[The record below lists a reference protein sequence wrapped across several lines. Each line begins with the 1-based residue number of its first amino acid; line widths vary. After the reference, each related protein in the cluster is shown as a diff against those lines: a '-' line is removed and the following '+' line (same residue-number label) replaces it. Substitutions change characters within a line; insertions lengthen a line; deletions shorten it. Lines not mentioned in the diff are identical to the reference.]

1 MLKDKRWCFEKAKLH
16 ICPDR
21 TTMGLQPAQIVL
33 LAVSLAF
40 VPCEAPAQTYPVK
53 PIRIIVGAGSGGGVD
68 TISRLVGQKLDET
81 WRQQIVVEDKPGA
94 GGAVASD
101 LVAKSPPDGY
111 TLLTMSI
118 SYAVIPASHKNL
130 SYDPIRDFAP
140 VAVLVNS
147 PNIMVVHPSLPVK
160 SVKELIAFAKAHPGQ
175 LTYASSGNGG
185 AANLVVEAFK
195 LATGTDIVHIPY
207 KGTAPGVIDAIAGRI
222 SMTTCAIV
230 SGLDYARQGKL
241 RALAT
246 VGAKRAGAAP
256 ELPTVAEAGVPGYA
270 VDVWYAM
277 FAPAAAPPAV
287 LAKLNGEIVKILY
300 APEMKAR
307 LANIGLEPM
316 AEPLA
321 ATNAY
326 IKSEL
331 AKWMKVV
338 TAAKITAE

>member
-1 MLKDKRWCFEKAKLH
+1 MPLNV
-16 ICPDR
+16 
-21 TTMGLQPAQIVL
+21 AQTVL
-33 LAVSLAF
+33 LATYLAF
-40 VPCEAPAQTYPVK
+40 VIGEAAAQTYPAK

-68 TISRLVGQKLDET
+68 TISRLVGQQFDQS
-81 WRQQIVVEDKPGA
+81 WRQQVVVENKPGA

-101 LVAKSPPDGY
+101 QVAKSPPDGY

-130 SYDPIRDFAP
+130 GYDPIRDFTP

-147 PNIMVVHPSLPVK
+147 PNILVVHPSLPVK
-160 SVKELIAFAKAHPGQ
+160 SVKDLIALAKAHPGQ

-185 AANLVVEAFK
+185 AANLTLEAFK

-207 KGTAPGVIDAIAGRI
+207 KGTAPGVIDTIAGRI
-222 SMTTCAIV
+222 SLTACAIV

-246 VGAKRAGAAP
+246 VGARRAGAAP

-277 FAPAAAPPAV
+277 FAPAAVPAPV
-287 LAKLNGEIVKILY
+287 LAKLNGEIIKVLY
-300 APEMKAR
+300 TPEMKAR
-307 LANIGLEPM
+307 LAAIGLEPA

-326 IKSEL
+326 IKSEV

>member
-1 MLKDKRWCFEKAKLH
+1 MPLNV
-16 ICPDR
+16 
-21 TTMGLQPAQIVL
+21 AQTVL
-33 LAVSLAF
+33 LATYLAF
-40 VPCEAPAQTYPVK
+40 VIGEAAAQTYPAK

-68 TISRLVGQKLDET
+68 TISRLVGQQFDQS
-81 WRQQIVVEDKPGA
+81 WRQQVVVENKPGA

-101 LVAKSPPDGY
+101 QVAKSPPDGY

-130 SYDPIRDFAP
+130 GYDPIRDFTP

-147 PNIMVVHPSLPVK
+147 PNILVLHPSLPAK
-160 SVKELIAFAKAHPGQ
+160 SVKDLIALAKAHPGQ

-185 AANLVVEAFK
+185 AANLTLEAFK

-207 KGTAPGVIDAIAGRI
+207 KGTAPGVIDTIAGRI
-222 SMTTCAIV
+222 SLTACAIV
-230 SGLDYARQGKL
+230 SGLDYARQSKL

-246 VGAKRAGAAP
+246 VGARRAGAAP

-277 FAPAAAPPAV
+277 FAPAAVPAPV
-287 LAKLNGEIVKILY
+287 LAKLNGEIIKVLHT
-300 APEMKAR
+300 PDMKAR
-307 LANIGLEPM
+307 LAAIGLEPA

-326 IKSEL
+326 IKSEV

>member
-1 MLKDKRWCFEKAKLH
+1 MPLNV
-16 ICPDR
+16 
-21 TTMGLQPAQIVL
+21 AQTVL
-33 LAVSLAF
+33 LAVYLAF
-40 VPCEAPAQTYPVK
+40 VTCEAPAQTYPTK

-68 TISRLVGQKLDET
+68 TISRLVGQQFDQS
-81 WRQQIVVEDKPGA
+81 WRQQVVVENKPGA

-101 LVAKSPPDGY
+101 QVAKSPPDGY

-130 SYDPIRDFAP
+130 GYDPIRDFTP

-147 PNIMVVHPSLPVK
+147 PNILVVHPSLPVK
-160 SVKELIAFAKAHPGQ
+160 SVKDLIALAKAHPGQ

-185 AANLVVEAFK
+185 AANLTLEAFK

-207 KGTAPGVIDAIAGRI
+207 KGTAPGVIDTIAGRI
-222 SMTTCAIV
+222 SLTACAIV

-277 FAPAAAPPAV
+277 FAPAAVPAPV
-287 LAKLNGEIVKILY
+287 LAKLNGEIIKSLY
-300 APEMKAR
+300 TPEMKAR
-307 LANIGLEPM
+307 LAAIGLEPA
-316 AEPLA
+316 AEPLP

-326 IKSEL
+326 IKSEV

>member
-1 MLKDKRWCFEKAKLH
+1 MFFHCHRHFFSCASLA
-16 ICPDR
+16 
-21 TTMGLQPAQIVL
+21 L
-33 LAVSLAF
+33 LACEVS
-40 VPCEAPAQTYPVK
+40 AQTYPAK

-68 TISRLVGQKLDET
+68 TISRIVGQKLDEQ
-81 WRQQIVVEDKPGA
+81 WRQQVVVENRPGA

-101 LVAKSPPDGY
+101 VVAKAQPDGY

-130 SYDPIRDFAP
+130 GYDPIRDFTP

-147 PNIMVVHPSLPVK
+147 PNILVVHPSLPVK
-160 SVKELIAFAKAHPGQ
+160 SVKELIALTKARPGQ

-185 AANLVVEAFK
+185 AANLTLEAFK

-207 KGTAPGVIDAIAGRI
+207 KGTAPGVIDLIAGRI
-222 SMTTCAIV
+222 SLTACAIV
-230 SGLDYARQGKL
+230 SGLEYAKQGKL

-246 VGAKRAGAAP
+246 VGAKRASAAP

-277 FAPAAAPPAV
+277 FAPAAISKPV
-287 LAKLNGEIVKILY
+287 LAQLNGEIIKILH

-307 LANIGLEPM
+307 LATIGLEPM
-316 AEPLA
+316 AEPLDK
-321 ATNAY
+321 TNLY
-326 IKSEL
+326 IKSEI

>member
-1 MLKDKRWCFEKAKLH
+1 MPLNV
-16 ICPDR
+16 
-21 TTMGLQPAQIVL
+21 AQIVL
-33 LAVSLAF
+33 LAVYLAF
-40 VPCEAPAQTYPVK
+40 VVCEAAAQTYPAK

-68 TISRLVGQKLDET
+68 TISRLVGQQFDQS
-81 WRQQIVVEDKPGA
+81 WRQQVVVENKPGA

-101 LVAKSPPDGY
+101 QVAKSPPDGY

-130 SYDPIRDFAP
+130 GYDPIRDFTP

-147 PNIMVVHPSLPVK
+147 PNILVLHPSLPAK
-160 SVKELIAFAKAHPGQ
+160 SVKDLIALAKAHPGQ

-185 AANLVVEAFK
+185 AANLTLEAFK

-207 KGTAPGVIDAIAGRI
+207 KGTAPGVIDTIAGRI
-222 SMTTCAIV
+222 SLTACAIV

-246 VGAKRAGAAP
+246 VGARRAGAAP

-277 FAPAAAPPAV
+277 FAPAAVPAPV
-287 LAKLNGEIVKILY
+287 LAKLNGEIIKVLHT
-300 APEMKAR
+300 PDMKAR
-307 LANIGLEPM
+307 LAAIGLEPA

-326 IKSEL
+326 IKSEV

>member
-1 MLKDKRWCFEKAKLH
+1 MPLNV
-16 ICPDR
+16 
-21 TTMGLQPAQIVL
+21 AQTVL
-33 LAVSLAF
+33 LATYLAF
-40 VPCEAPAQTYPVK
+40 VIGEAAAQTYPAK

-68 TISRLVGQKLDET
+68 TISRLVGQQFDQS
-81 WRQQIVVEDKPGA
+81 WRQQVVVENKPGA

-101 LVAKSPPDGY
+101 QVAKSPPDGY

-130 SYDPIRDFAP
+130 GYDPIRDFTP

-147 PNIMVVHPSLPVK
+147 PNILVVHPSLPVK
-160 SVKELIAFAKAHPGQ
+160 SVKDLIALAKAHPGQ

-185 AANLVVEAFK
+185 AANLTLEAFK

-207 KGTAPGVIDAIAGRI
+207 KGTAPGVIDTIAGRI
-222 SMTTCAIV
+222 SLTACAIV

-246 VGAKRAGAAP
+246 VGARRAGAAP

-277 FAPAAAPPAV
+277 FAPAAVPAPV
-287 LAKLNGEIVKILY
+287 LAKLNGEIIKVLY
-300 APEMKAR
+300 TPDMKAR
-307 LANIGLEPM
+307 VAAIGLEPA

-326 IKSEL
+326 IKSEV

>member
-1 MLKDKRWCFEKAKLH
+1 MPLNV
-16 ICPDR
+16 
-21 TTMGLQPAQIVL
+21 AQTVL
-33 LAVSLAF
+33 LAIYLAF
-40 VPCEAPAQTYPVK
+40 VIGEAAAQTYPAK

-68 TISRLVGQKLDET
+68 TISRLVGQQFDQS
-81 WRQQIVVEDKPGA
+81 WRQQVVVENKPGA

-101 LVAKSPPDGY
+101 QVAKSPPDGY

-130 SYDPIRDFAP
+130 GYDPIRDFTP

-147 PNIMVVHPSLPVK
+147 PNILVVHPSLPVK
-160 SVKELIAFAKAHPGQ
+160 SVKDLIALAKAHPGQ

-185 AANLVVEAFK
+185 AANLTLEAFK

-207 KGTAPGVIDAIAGRI
+207 KGTAPGVIDTIAGRI
-222 SMTTCAIV
+222 SLTACAIV

-246 VGAKRAGAAP
+246 VGARRAGAAP

-277 FAPAAAPPAV
+277 FAPAAVPAPV
-287 LAKLNGEIVKILY
+287 LAKLNGEIIKVLY
-300 APEMKAR
+300 TPEMKAR
-307 LANIGLEPM
+307 LAAIGLEPA
-316 AEPLA
+316 AESLT

-326 IKSEL
+326 IKSEV

>member
-1 MLKDKRWCFEKAKLH
+1 MPLNV
-16 ICPDR
+16 
-21 TTMGLQPAQIVL
+21 AQTVL
-33 LAVSLAF
+33 LAIYLAF
-40 VPCEAPAQTYPVK
+40 VIGEAAAQTYPAK

-68 TISRLVGQKLDET
+68 TISRLVGQQFDQS
-81 WRQQIVVEDKPGA
+81 WRQQVVVENKPGA

-101 LVAKSPPDGY
+101 QVAKSPPDGY

-130 SYDPIRDFAP
+130 GYDPIRDFTP

-147 PNIMVVHPSLPVK
+147 PNILVVHPSLPAK
-160 SVKELIAFAKAHPGQ
+160 SVKDLIVLAKAHPGQ

-185 AANLVVEAFK
+185 AANLTLEAFK

-207 KGTAPGVIDAIAGRI
+207 KGTAPGVIDTIAGRI
-222 SMTTCAIV
+222 SLTACAIV

-246 VGAKRAGAAP
+246 VGARRAGAAP

-277 FAPAAAPPAV
+277 FAPAAVPAPV
-287 LAKLNGEIVKILY
+287 LAKLNGEIIKVLY
-300 APEMKAR
+300 TPDMKAR
-307 LANIGLEPM
+307 LAAIGLEPA

-326 IKSEL
+326 IKSEV

>member
-1 MLKDKRWCFEKAKLH
+1 MPLNV
-16 ICPDR
+16 
-21 TTMGLQPAQIVL
+21 AQTVL
-33 LAVSLAF
+33 LATYLAF
-40 VPCEAPAQTYPVK
+40 VIGEAAAQTYPAK

-68 TISRLVGQKLDET
+68 TISRLVGQQFDQS
-81 WRQQIVVEDKPGA
+81 WRQQVVVENKPGA

-101 LVAKSPPDGY
+101 QVAKSPPDGY

-130 SYDPIRDFAP
+130 GYDPIRDFTP

-147 PNIMVVHPSLPVK
+147 PNILVVHPSLPVK
-160 SVKELIAFAKAHPGQ
+160 SVKDLIALAKAHPGQ

-185 AANLVVEAFK
+185 AANLTLEAFK

-207 KGTAPGVIDAIAGRI
+207 KGTAPGVIDTIAGRI
-222 SMTTCAIV
+222 SLTACAIV

-246 VGAKRAGAAP
+246 VGARRAGAAP

-277 FAPAAAPPAV
+277 FAPAAVPAPV
-287 LAKLNGEIVKILY
+287 LAKLNGEIIKVLY
-300 APEMKAR
+300 TPEMKAR
-307 LANIGLEPM
+307 LAAIGLEPA
-316 AEPLA
+316 AESLT

-326 IKSEL
+326 IKSEV

>member
-1 MLKDKRWCFEKAKLH
+1 MIRF
-16 ICPDR
+16 
-21 TTMGLQPAQIVL
+21 VSL
-33 LAVSLAF
+33 LAIFACNAS
-40 VPCEAPAQTYPVK
+40 AQTYPAK

-68 TISRLVGQKLDET
+68 TISRLVGQKLDEV
-81 WRQQIVVEDKPGA
+81 WRQQVVVENKPGA
-94 GGAVASD
+94 GGAVASE
-101 LVAKSPPDGY
+101 LVAKAPPDGH

-130 SYDPIRDFAP
+130 PYDPIRDFTP

-160 SVKELIAFAKAHPGQ
+160 SVKDLVAIAKAHPGQ

-185 AANLVVEAFK
+185 AANLAIEAFK

-207 KGTAPGVIDAIAGRI
+207 KGTAPGVIDLIAGRI
-222 SMTTCAIV
+222 SLTACAIV

-246 VGAKRAGAAP
+246 VGAKRASAAP
-256 ELPTVAEAGVPGYA
+256 ELPTVAESGVPGYA

-277 FAPAAAPPAV
+277 FAPAAVPKPV
-287 LAKLNGEIVKILY
+287 LAQLNGEIIKILY
-300 APEMKAR
+300 TPEMKAR
-307 LANIGLEPM
+307 LAAIGLEPA
-316 AEPLA
+316 AEPLDK
-321 ATNAY
+321 TNTY
-326 IKSEL
+326 VKSEV

>member
-1 MLKDKRWCFEKAKLH
+1 MPLNV
-16 ICPDR
+16 
-21 TTMGLQPAQIVL
+21 AQTVL
-33 LAVSLAF
+33 LAIYLAF
-40 VPCEAPAQTYPVK
+40 VIGEAAAQTYPAK

-68 TISRLVGQKLDET
+68 TISRLVGQQFDQS
-81 WRQQIVVEDKPGA
+81 WRQQVVVENKPGA

-101 LVAKSPPDGY
+101 QVAKSPPDGY

-130 SYDPIRDFAP
+130 GYDPIRDFTP

-147 PNIMVVHPSLPVK
+147 PNILVVHPSLPVK
-160 SVKELIAFAKAHPGQ
+160 SVKDLIALAKAHPGQ

-185 AANLVVEAFK
+185 AANLTLEAFK

-207 KGTAPGVIDAIAGRI
+207 KGTAPGVIDTIAGRI
-222 SMTTCAIV
+222 SLTACAIV

-246 VGAKRAGAAP
+246 VGARRAGAAP

-277 FAPAAAPPAV
+277 FAPAAVPAPV
-287 LAKLNGEIVKILY
+287 LAKLNGEIIKVLHT
-300 APEMKAR
+300 PDMKAR
-307 LANIGLEPM
+307 LAAIGLEPA

-326 IKSEL
+326 IKSEV
-331 AKWMKVV
+331 AKWTKVV

>member
-1 MLKDKRWCFEKAKLH
+1 MPLNV
-16 ICPDR
+16 
-21 TTMGLQPAQIVL
+21 AQTVL
-33 LAVSLAF
+33 LAIYLAF
-40 VPCEAPAQTYPVK
+40 VIGEAAAQTYPAK

-68 TISRLVGQKLDET
+68 TISRLVGQQFDQS
-81 WRQQIVVEDKPGA
+81 WRQQVVVENKPGA

-101 LVAKSPPDGY
+101 QVAKSPPDGY

-130 SYDPIRDFAP
+130 GYDPIRDFTP

-147 PNIMVVHPSLPVK
+147 PNILVLHPSLPAK
-160 SVKELIAFAKAHPGQ
+160 SVKDLIALAKAHPGQ

-185 AANLVVEAFK
+185 AANLTLEAFK

-207 KGTAPGVIDAIAGRI
+207 KGTAPGVIDTIAGRI
-222 SMTTCAIV
+222 SLTACAIV

-246 VGAKRAGAAP
+246 VGARRAGAAP

-277 FAPAAAPPAV
+277 FAPAAVPAPV
-287 LAKLNGEIVKILY
+287 LAKLNGEIIKVLY
-300 APEMKAR
+300 TPDMKAR
-307 LANIGLEPM
+307 LAAIGLEPA

-326 IKSEL
+326 IKSEV

>member
-1 MLKDKRWCFEKAKLH
+1 MPLRLA
-16 ICPDR
+16 R
-21 TTMGLQPAQIVL
+21 ASVSIVFLAL
-33 LAVSLAF
+33 LGSYAS
-40 VPCEAPAQTYPVK
+40 AQTYPAK

-68 TISRLVGQKLDET
+68 TISRLVGQKLDEV
-81 WRQQIVVEDKPGA
+81 WRQQVVVEDRPGA
-94 GGAVASD
+94 GGAVGSD

-130 SYDPIRDFAP
+130 SYDPIRDFIP

-147 PNIMVVHPSLPVK
+147 PNILVVHPSLPAK
-160 SVKELIAFAKAHPGQ
+160 SVKELIALAKAHPGE

-185 AANLVVEAFK
+185 AANLVLEAFK

-222 SMTTCAIV
+222 SLTACAIV
-230 SGLDYARQGKL
+230 SGLDYAKQGKL

-246 VGAKRAGAAP
+246 VGAKRASAAP
-256 ELPTVAEAGVPGYA
+256 DLPTVAEAGVPGYA

-277 FAPAAAPPAV
+277 FAPAAVPGPV
-287 LAKLNGEIVKILY
+287 LAKLNGEITKILY
-300 APEMKAR
+300 TPEMKAR
-307 LANIGLEPM
+307 LAVIGLEPA
-316 AEPLA
+316 AEPLDK
-321 ATNAY
+321 TNAY
-326 IKSEL
+326 IKAEV

>member
-1 MLKDKRWCFEKAKLH
+1 MPLNV
-16 ICPDR
+16 
-21 TTMGLQPAQIVL
+21 AQTVL
-33 LAVSLAF
+33 LAIYLAF
-40 VPCEAPAQTYPVK
+40 VIGEAAAQTYPAK

-68 TISRLVGQKLDET
+68 TISRLVGQQFDQS
-81 WRQQIVVEDKPGA
+81 WRQQVVVENKPGA

-101 LVAKSPPDGY
+101 QVAKSLPDGY

-130 SYDPIRDFAP
+130 GYDPIRDFTP

-147 PNIMVVHPSLPVK
+147 PNILVVHPSLPVK
-160 SVKELIAFAKAHPGQ
+160 SVKDLIALAKAHPGQ

-185 AANLVVEAFK
+185 AANLTLEAFK

-207 KGTAPGVIDAIAGRI
+207 KGTAPGVIDTIAGRI
-222 SMTTCAIV
+222 SLTACAIV

-246 VGAKRAGAAP
+246 VGARRAGAAP

-277 FAPAAAPPAV
+277 FAPAAVPAPV
-287 LAKLNGEIVKILY
+287 LAKLNGEIIKVLHT
-300 APEMKAR
+300 PDMKAR
-307 LANIGLEPM
+307 LAAIGLEPA

-326 IKSEL
+326 IKAEV
-331 AKWMKVV
+331 AKWTKVV

>member
-1 MLKDKRWCFEKAKLH
+1 MPLNV
-16 ICPDR
+16 
-21 TTMGLQPAQIVL
+21 AQTVL
-33 LAVSLAF
+33 LAVYLAF
-40 VPCEAPAQTYPVK
+40 VACEAPAQTYPAK

-68 TISRLVGQKLDET
+68 TISRLVGQQFDQS
-81 WRQQIVVEDKPGA
+81 WRQQVVVENKPGA

-101 LVAKSPPDGY
+101 QVAKSSPDGY

-130 SYDPIRDFAP
+130 GYDPIRDFTP

-147 PNIMVVHPSLPVK
+147 PNILVVHPSLPAK
-160 SVKELIAFAKAHPGQ
+160 SVKDLIALAKAHPGQ

-185 AANLVVEAFK
+185 AANLTLEAFK

-207 KGTAPGVIDAIAGRI
+207 KGTAPGVIDTIAGRI
-222 SMTTCAIV
+222 SLTACAIV

-246 VGAKRAGAAP
+246 VGARRAGAAP

-277 FAPAAAPPAV
+277 FAPAAVPAPV
-287 LAKLNGEIVKILY
+287 LAKLNGEIIKVLHT
-300 APEMKAR
+300 PDMKAR
-307 LANIGLEPM
+307 LAAIGLEPA

-326 IKSEL
+326 IKSEV

>member
-1 MLKDKRWCFEKAKLH
+1 MPLNV
-16 ICPDR
+16 
-21 TTMGLQPAQIVL
+21 AQTVL
-33 LAVSLAF
+33 LAVYLAF
-40 VPCEAPAQTYPVK
+40 VACEAPAQTYPAK

-68 TISRLVGQKLDET
+68 TISRLVGQQFDQS
-81 WRQQIVVEDKPGA
+81 WRQQVVVENKPGA

-101 LVAKSPPDGY
+101 QVAKSPPDGY

-130 SYDPIRDFAP
+130 GYDPIRDFTP

-147 PNIMVVHPSLPVK
+147 PNILVVHPSLPVK
-160 SVKELIAFAKAHPGQ
+160 SVKDLIALAKAHPGQ

-185 AANLVVEAFK
+185 AANLTLEAFK

-207 KGTAPGVIDAIAGRI
+207 KGTAPGVIDTIAGRI
-222 SMTTCAIV
+222 SLTACAIV

-246 VGAKRAGAAP
+246 VGARRAGAAP

-277 FAPAAAPPAV
+277 FAPAAVPAPV
-287 LAKLNGEIVKILY
+287 LAKLNGEIIKVLY
-300 APEMKAR
+300 TPEMKAR
-307 LANIGLEPM
+307 LAAIGLEPA
-316 AEPLA
+316 AESLT

-326 IKSEL
+326 IKSEV